1 MSKTFKNFYDA
12 LQRLVDG
19 KPKVIAGAYSINN
32 DTVALE
38 AGRKRGTIKKS
49 RPELAELIVA
59 ITEAE
64 TLRTG
69 QSGNNK
75 IDIRD
80 QKLQEA
86 QDRIKALENQLS
98 ELEDKHKKQLAQLNI
113 LSFRN
118 LQLHKE
124 VQSNKKIES
133 NLLDFMK

>member
-49 RPELAELIVA
+49 RPELIVA

-69 QSGNNK
+69 QSGNTK

-124 VQSNKKIES
+124 VQSDKKIES